1 MASSFSRLTAAH
13 SHYGSKQDLS
23 RTAEDLSFKVT
34 HQVLLV
40 RCPADTRPCLRR
52 RHRRRLRR
60 PRESGKTWSSFGRDL
75 QIFNIINSKAS
86 H

>member
-1 MASSFSRLTAAH
+1 MGAN
-13 SHYGSKQDLS
+13 
-23 RTAEDLSFKVT
+23 RTLAEQLKILALKVT